1 VATTAQRGHKYLGRN
16 VWRHRERPSS
26 APYKPPQDNVSLGMT
41 VPTKASSFAADL
53 RQSCVNIMQADDG
66 HFPQIAGI
74 REYVD
79 SRIRFQDS
87 FPRIRPRRL
96 QQWAEPCVSLRCH
109 STASPGASASYPGW
123 LWVPLPVPWRGE
135 CIFARAE
142 ATMSWPG
149 FMAPR
154 SWPFGLSWS
163 LPAARHW
170 RPSPT
175 KVKSRAGLGHNPWPL
190 PGSHDRLAM
199 MFHLHRDRR
208 ILLT

>member
-1 VATTAQRGHKYLGRN
+1 
-16 VWRHRERPSS
+16 
-26 APYKPPQDNVSLGMT
+26 MT
-41 VPTKASSFAADL
+41 VPTKAWLFAADL
-53 RQSCVNIMQADDG
+53 RQSCANIMQADDVY
-66 HFPQIAGI
+66 FPQIARI

-79 SRIRFQDS
+79 SRIHIQES

-96 QQWAEPCVSLRCH
+96 QQWVEPRVSLGCR
-109 STASPGASASYPGW
+109 SNASPSASASFPGW

-154 SWPFGLSWS
+154 SRPFGLSWS

-175 KVKSRAGLGHNPWPL
+175 KVNSGTGLGHNPWPL
-190 PGSHDRLAM
+190 PGSHDRLAL
-199 MFHLHRDRR
+199 MFHLHRHQR